1 MTFMFSPA
9 KSKYLSWRA
18 ANVIPHD
25 LTVKLGDD
33 WHMVEQLYKVA
44 NFKGAYSSS
53 RNEPPDIATGKN
65 EVLQIHT
72 GVWRYY
78 NSKANFTAE
87 SFPPTTEAQST
98 LDDFLMKFRE
108 KNNFPCLKSSR
119 LLWPKVCLTDESEV
133 IWSLLFLS
141 SFFFQRPWVFIQY
154 KALEESVS
162 GLPCSWFFRFLYNS
176 SNKVW
181 RKQGGPP
188 WLGWWSKFLHKSDF
202 TRTRVERGTSR
213 ISSAWGI
220 HSYLPGNPDMVPGT

>member
-1 MTFMFSPA
+1 VSIFPSCDCLETPRGRGHKPIQEWYKALKSSRDAPLPEYGNIFIAPHPAMTFMFSPA

-119 LLWPKVCLTDESEV
+119 LL
-133 IWSLLFLS
+133 
-141 SFFFQRPWVFIQY
+141 
-154 KALEESVS
+154 
-162 GLPCSWFFRFLYNS
+162 
-176 SNKVW
+176 
-181 RKQGGPP
+181 
-188 WLGWWSKFLHKSDF
+188 
-202 TRTRVERGTSR
+202 
-213 ISSAWGI
+213 
-220 HSYLPGNPDMVPGT
+220 